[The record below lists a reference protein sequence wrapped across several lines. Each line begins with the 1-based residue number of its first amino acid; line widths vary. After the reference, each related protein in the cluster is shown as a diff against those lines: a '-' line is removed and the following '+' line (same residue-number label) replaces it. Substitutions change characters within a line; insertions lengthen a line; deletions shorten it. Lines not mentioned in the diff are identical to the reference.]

1 MFKSGE
7 FTSEYVTQLD
17 GSPVPDKQVQPHGV
31 ELTVDKIFRCSNYT
45 VLGDEKYAKAPR
57 HEATKSGPGKFI
69 DKSDDVNHRRKAVQ
83 EVNRSDSDDNDVAE
97 DSEQFIV
104 LDKPHYTL
112 IDGPYVVR
120 YNEKISVPEDHVGF
134 VWPRSRLI
142 RSGNF
147 LTSAV
152 WDSGYEGRGEGGLH
166 INCMTFLE
174 KGMRLGQFVLA
185 RASVMEQYEGS
196 HDKENLEQ

>member
-7 FTSEYVTQLD
+7 FTSEHVTQLD
-17 GSPVPDKQVQPHGV
+17 GSTVPDKQIQPHGV
-31 ELTVDKIFRCSNYT
+31 ELTVDKIFRCQNYT
-45 VLGDEKYAKAPR
+45 VLGDDDYAKAPR
-57 HEATKSGPGKFI
+57 REAHLSGPGKFV
-69 DKSDDVNHRRKAVQ
+69 DKSDDSNHRRQAVQ
-83 EVNRSDSDDNDVAE
+83 KVNDANGDADEIAEESD
-97 DSEQFIV
+97 QYIV
-104 LDKPHYTL
+104 LEKPHYTM
-112 IDGPYVVR
+112 IEGPYVVR
-120 YNEKISVPEDHVGF
+120 YNEKISIPDDHVGF

-166 INCMTFLE
+166 INCMTFIE

-185 RASVMEQYEGS
+185 RASVMNQYDGS
-196 HDKENLEQ
+196 HQGENIDE